1 MCVFEQDPY
10 SIYLNFIRVSLTNLN
25 SVEFAKQNLIFL
37 PWPNSTK
44 WVALSVCVWNGP
56 GALRSR
62 AVLSKAWSEC
72 EEFFRLTLQIKDAT
86 LETVID
92 DIIETAQTS
101 SLIEFSGLKS
111 LILAIPTVIGPGKIS
126 RLRKIK
132 FLPVRRLHSGSDAS
146 LVSPVDKFFIADR
159 QYLCALFTGE
169 LPLLDFS
176 VEEIHKLSPLLDS
189 LSVRDRR
196 LSVLVK
202 EEGRIVGLK
211 TLDST
216 MTAKFRGKAT
226 ALMR

>member
-1 MCVFEQDPY
+1 M
-10 SIYLNFIRVSLTNLN
+10 
-25 SVEFAKQNLIFL
+25 EFAKQNLIFL

-62 AVLSKAWSEC
+62 FVLSKAWSEC

-92 DIIETAQTS
+92 EIIETAQTS

-159 QYLCALFTGE
+159 QYLYALFTGE